1 MKTFVRAI
9 VRAIVRVLVTLLV
22 IAVVL
27 IVAVAA
33 AYRFYLP
40 DWVDQQ
46 IHAEMNRRGLTNATY
61 TLQHVTVDQT
71 RLTDISLGEGLSVE
85 AITINYRWQPLLSS
99 RRAAAVTITGLD
111 YTIDVTDGKI
121 DLGPL
126 APLLADAGPA
136 GALPIDDLRFDD
148 CAITIRNGEQTRRIP
163 IAADGV
169 LAYDKQRRA
178 VVIDLAMKPGE
189 TDHLIA
195 RLFETFTG
203 YTIDGEVGVAGQI
216 SVDGG
221 AVAIT
226 GTFRQT
232 TIANADAGQRF
243 EGVVGQIT
251 LDAFSPHTPNSQHI
265 GWTSARIGELDLGA
279 GSVLFQLTEGPALH
293 VERLQWRIGAGRYW
307 AHAFVIRP
315 DEPDM
320 KINLFWENVELNDW
334 LAIVAAEK
342 ATGSGRLYG
351 RLPIRIRT
359 QPRLNLTFGEG
370 YLIAR
375 GSGHVTIEDKQL
387 VEQMVYKHAGQ
398 IGGEGDIGAQVQDR
412 VTQSLHDFQYETLS
426 FVVEVEDGEPVL
438 RVTTAGKGRT
448 VPQEL
453 NLEVNFR
460 GIGPL
465 VDLLLRTKLGMDRA
479 ADTMLRESFGLE

>member
-1 MKTFVRAI
+1 MKTVLRAI
-9 VRAIVRVLVTLLV
+9 ARLLVTLLV
-22 IAVVL
+22 IAVLL
-27 IVAVAA
+27 IVGLAA

-40 DWVDQQ
+40 DWVDQR
-46 IHAEMNRRGLTNATY
+46 IHAELNRRGLTNATY
-61 TLQHVTVDQT
+61 TLQHVTIDQT
-71 RLTDISLGEGLSVE
+71 RLTDIALGDGLTIEG
-85 AITINYRWQPLLSS
+85 ITIDYRWQPLLVN

-111 YTIDVTDGKI
+111 YTVDVTGGTV

-126 APLLADAGPA
+126 EPLFDADVGPS
-136 GALPIDDLRFDD
+136 GTLPIDDLRFVN
-148 CAITIRNGEQTRRIP
+148 CAITVRNGEQTRRIP
-163 IAADGV
+163 IAPAGV
-169 LAYDKQRRA
+169 LAYDSQQRA
-178 VVIDLAMKPGE
+178 FVIDLAMTPGE

-195 RLFETFTG
+195 RLFQTFTG
-203 YTIDGEVGVAGQI
+203 YTIDGEVAIAGRI
-216 SVDGG
+216 SIDGKP
-221 AVAIT
+221 ASIT
-226 GTFRQT
+226 ATLRQT
-232 TIANADAGQRF
+232 TIANADRTQRF
-243 EGVVGQIT
+243 EGVVGRVT
-251 LDAFSPHTPNSQHI
+251 LDALSPRTPNSQHI
-265 GWTSARIGELDLGA
+265 GWTSARIGELDIGA
-279 GSVLFQLTEGPALH
+279 GSLLFQLTEGPAVQ

-342 ATGSGRLYG
+342 ASGSGRLYG

-398 IGGEGDIGAQVQDR
+398 IGGGGDIGARVQDR
-412 VTQSLHDFQYETLS
+412 VVQSLHDFQYETLA

-438 RVTTAGKGRT
+438 RVTTAGQGRS

-479 ADTMLRESFGLE
+479 ADTMLRQSFGLD